1 MHHIYI
7 ILHFFC
13 FVGTK
18 IVCLSKKIPVSSLCH
33 FHYQFV
39 LCSSSLVYLF
49 TLLYFC
55 CFVFLVFFVGLSD
68 KTEKMG
74 TITTLITSTAL
85 VSHVIDHFVTQNTC
99 LTLRAQHT
107 TKQLFVSSCI
117 QHDGSLQYQPGG
129 KQCAS
134 GMGSSTS
141 MWHLIPVCSAICFHD
156 ANRNQRHQRC
166 LGPRFQVYLLV
177 PTRWVIG
184 SLENSHGVS

>member
-1 MHHIYI
+1 MGVTQPTNRAFASRQARTGMTHK
-7 ILHFFC
+7 
-13 FVGTK
+13 FVRRDREETSRGM
-18 IVCLSKKIPVSSLCH
+18 VSVKSLP
-33 FHYQFV
+33 
-39 LCSSSLVYLF
+39 LN
-49 TLLYFC
+49 TL
-55 CFVFLVFFVGLSD
+55 
-68 KTEKMG
+68 KEQ
-74 TITTLITSTAL
+74 TSTK
-85 VSHVIDHFVTQNTC
+85 SGEHPDHFVTQNTC

-177 PTRWVIG
+177 PTR
-184 SLENSHGVS
+184 